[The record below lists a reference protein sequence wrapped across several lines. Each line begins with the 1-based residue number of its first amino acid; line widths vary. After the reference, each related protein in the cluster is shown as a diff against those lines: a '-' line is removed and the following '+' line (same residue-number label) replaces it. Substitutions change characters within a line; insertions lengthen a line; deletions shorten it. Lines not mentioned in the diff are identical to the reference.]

1 MTAPYPHID
10 RPPAGRLWFGLLGGP
25 VAWAA
30 AFVAAY
36 LMAESACV
44 TGGSLTG
51 VGVVWVLAAIIA
63 LAATVAHDH
72 RVAAGLALGLDAA
85 LDAADVEAQAGQAAE
100 ALMAVAVGKVQG
112 LPAPGQRL
120 VHGTVGRSL
129 LAGGMAG
136 AAGKAQPHRA
146 DAAMGEHGPALHR
159 YG

>member
-51 VGVVWVLAAIIA
+51 VGVVWVLATIIA
-63 LAATVAHDH
+63 LAATVVAWGARGEAAALAPDGDL
-72 RVAAGLALGLDAA
+72 AAGGPEARSDRPTGRRFMAIAGVLLSGTFVFITLTHALPLF
-85 LDAADVEAQAGQAAE
+85 
-100 ALMAVAVGKVQG
+100 VG
-112 LPAPGQRL
+112 
-120 VHGTVGRSL
+120 VGC
-129 LAGGMAG
+129 
-136 AAGKAQPHRA
+136 
-146 DAAMGEHGPALHR
+146 
-159 YG
+159 